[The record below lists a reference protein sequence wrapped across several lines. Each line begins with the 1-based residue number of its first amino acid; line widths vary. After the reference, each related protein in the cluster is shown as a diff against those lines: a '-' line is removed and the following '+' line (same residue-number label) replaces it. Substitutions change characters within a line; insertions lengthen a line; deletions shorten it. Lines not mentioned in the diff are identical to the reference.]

1 MRFLR
6 DFVNLV
12 EVGSILNLAYRKFF
26 VLYLVNVV
34 FIL

>member
-6 DFVNLV
+6 NFVNLA
-12 EVGSILNLAYRKFF
+12 EFGSVLNLAYRKFF